1 MFADL
6 INRTLKC
13 FSNKKNTANH
23 TDLYDELIKEAK
35 KYFNEKE
42 VLLIKKAYLVAN
54 DLHRG
59 QKRNSGEPYII
70 HPLYVSYYLLTEL
83 KLHDASSI
91 AASLLHDTIEDC
103 GINYDF
109 LASRFNADIAS
120 LVLGVTKMKDLD
132 FTSKEEKE
140 DYNNY
145 LLLKHILEDYRVIY
159 IKLADRLHNMRTL
172 KYLKRDRQIAN
183 AKETRDLYAPLANRL
198 GIYSLKWELE
208 DLAFKYLEPEEYHE
222 LVEGIN
228 KKREERTKFIEK
240 IMVDIRTA
248 LKKQRIDAE
257 VTGRAKHL
265 YSIYRKMKRD
275 NKTLDQIYDLFALR
289 ILVNS
294 VKDCYS
300 ALGVVHELYSPMP
313 GRFKDYIAVPKPN
326 MYQSIHTTLLGE
338 KGTPFEVQIRTW
350 EMHKV
355 AEFGIAAH
363 WAYKEASYFGRKQSV
378 KVEEDKLAWLR
389 ETLEW
394 QKELQDPQE
403 FLNTLK
409 TELFEDE
416 VYVFTPKGAIKVLP
430 RGATPI
436 DFAYTI
442 HAEIG
447 NRMTG
452 CKINSKMMPIITP
465 LQSGDIVEIITSDK
479 SKGPS
484 RDWLKFVKSSTARNR
499 IKSWFKKAQKAENIE
514 KGKEL
519 IEKEL
524 KRIGFSHSD
533 LFKPEYIDPMLEKY
547 KYKNLEDMYSA
558 IGFGANSA
566 VKVIAKML
574 QEYRKEHEEED
585 IEKKIEELKKAK
597 QQKKP
602 KPSSSGVIV
611 KGIDNCLVKLSKC
624 CNPLPGDEIVGYITK
639 GRGVSVHRK
648 DCYNVK
654 DLISEENR
662 MIDVE
667 WYEEEKSSYQ
677 AEIEIFSNDRVGLL
691 VDILKQ
697 LGTTKANILGVNTKT
712 TKERIAII
720 DITLEVENL
729 EELNKAQRVV
739 RKVDSV
745 YDVKRKK

>member
-1 MFADL
+1 MENKEITIQDVINKRKEHSRRVDTKL
-6 INRTLKC
+6 IMKAYNL
-13 FSNKKNTANH
+13 A
-23 TDLYDELIKEAK
+23 
-35 KYFNEKE
+35 NEKH
-42 VLLIKKAYLVAN
+42 K
-54 DLHRG
+54 D
-59 QKRNSGEPYII
+59 QKRSSGEPYII
-70 HPLYVSYYLLTEL
+70 HPLNVAYILADIGLDEST
-83 KLHDASSI
+83 I
-91 AASLLHDTIEDC
+91 AAALLHDVVEDTDVTDEYLRKEFSDE
-103 GINYDF
+103 I
-109 LASRFNADIAS
+109 ADMVA
-120 LVLGVTKMKDLD
+120 GVTKLSNIQ
-132 FTSKEEKE
+132 FASIEEQQV
-140 DYNNY
+140 
-145 LLLKHILEDYRVIY
+145 EDYRKMFLAMGKDIRVIL

-172 KYLKRDRQIAN
+172 KYLKRERQIAN
-183 AKETRDLYAPLANRL
+183 AKETMELYAPLANRL
-198 GIYSLKWELE
+198 GLYSLKWELE
-208 DLAFKYLEPEEYHE
+208 DLSFKYLEPEEYHE

-228 KKREERTKFIEK
+228 KKREERLKFIEK
-240 IMVDIRTA
+240 IMNDIRTE
-248 LKKQRIDAE
+248 LKKQKIDAE

-265 YSIYRKMKRD
+265 YSIYRKMRRD

-294 VKDCYS
+294 IKDCYA
-300 ALGVVHELYSPMP
+300 ALGVVHEMYSPMP

-326 MYQSIHTTLLGE
+326 MYQSIHTTLLGD

-350 EMHKV
+350 DMHRV
-355 AEFGIAAH
+355 AEYGIAAH
-363 WAYKEASYFGRKQSV
+363 WAYKEASYFGKKQAV
-378 KVEEDKLAWLR
+378 KVQEDKLAWLR

-394 QKELQDPQE
+394 QSEMQDPQE

-465 LQSGDIVEIITSDK
+465 LQSGDIVEIITSDN

-484 RDWLKFVKSSTARNR
+484 RDWLKFVKSTTAKNR

-519 IEKEL
+519 IEKEV

-547 KYKNLEDMYSA
+547 KYKDLDEMYA
-558 IGFGANSA
+558 AVGFGANSA
-566 VKVIAKML
+566 VKIIARML
-574 QEYRKEHEEED
+574 QEYRKEHQEED
-585 IEKKIEELKKAK
+585 IEKKLEELKQAK
-597 QQKKP
+597 HKRP

-624 CNPLPGDEIVGYITK
+624 CNPVPGDEIVGYITK

-654 DLISEENR
+654 DLLSEENR

-667 WYEEEKSSYQ
+667 WYKDNAETSYQ
-677 AEIEIFSNDRVGLL
+677 VEIEIHSNDRSGLL

-697 LGTTKANILGVNTKT
+697 IGTTKAKILGVNTKT
-712 TKERIAII
+712 TKEKIAIM
-720 DITLEVENL
+720 DIMLDVENL
-729 EELNKAQRVV
+729 DELNKAQKAI

-745 YDVKRKK
+745 YEVRRKK

>member
-1 MFADL
+1 MNENKEITIQDVISKRKEHSRRVDTKL
-6 INRTLKC
+6 IMKAYNL
-13 FSNKKNTANH
+13 A
-23 TDLYDELIKEAK
+23 
-35 KYFNEKE
+35 NEKH
-42 VLLIKKAYLVAN
+42 K
-54 DLHRG
+54 D
-59 QKRNSGEPYII
+59 QKRSSGEPYII
-70 HPLYVSYYLLTEL
+70 HPLNVAYILADIGLDESTI
-83 KLHDASSI
+83 S
-91 AASLLHDTIEDC
+91 AALLHDVVEDTDVTDEQLRKAF
-103 GINYDF
+103 GDEI
-109 LASRFNADIAS
+109 ADMVA
-120 LVLGVTKMKDLD
+120 GVTKLSNIQ
-132 FTSKEEKE
+132 FASVEEQQA
-140 DYNNY
+140 
-145 LLLKHILEDYRVIY
+145 EDYRKMFLAMGKDIRVIL

-172 KYLKRDRQIAN
+172 KYLRRDRQIAN
-183 AKETRDLYAPLANRL
+183 AKETMELYAPLANRL
-198 GIYSLKWELE
+198 GLYSLKWELE
-208 DLAFKYLEPEEYHE
+208 DLSFKYLEPEEYHE

-228 KKREERTKFIEK
+228 KKREERLQFIEK
-240 IMVDIRTA
+240 IMDDIRA
-248 LKKQRIDAE
+248 ELKKQKIDAE

-294 VKDCYS
+294 IKDCYA
-300 ALGVVHELYSPMP
+300 ALGVVHEMYSPMP

-326 MYQSIHTTLLGE
+326 MYQSIHTTLLGD

-350 EMHKV
+350 DMHRV
-355 AEFGIAAH
+355 AEYGIAAH
-363 WAYKEASYFGRKQSV
+363 WAYKEASYFGKKQSV
-378 KVEEDKLAWLR
+378 KVQEDKLAWLR

-394 QKELQDPQE
+394 QSEMQDPQE

-465 LQSGDIVEIITSDK
+465 LQSGDIVEIITSDN

-484 RDWLKFVKSSTARNR
+484 RDWLKFVKSSTAKNR

-514 KGKEL
+514 KGKDL
-519 IEKEL
+519 IEKEV

-547 KYKNLEDMYSA
+547 KYKDLEEMYA
-558 IGFGANSA
+558 AVGFGANSA
-566 VKVIAKML
+566 VKVIARML
-574 QEYRKEHEEED
+574 QEYRKEHQEED
-585 IEKKIEELKKAK
+585 IEKKLEELKQARHRR
-597 QQKKP
+597 P

-624 CNPLPGDEIVGYITK
+624 CNPVPGDEIVGYITK

-648 DCYNVK
+648 DCVNVK
-654 DLISEENR
+654 DLLSEENR

-667 WYEEEKSSYQ
+667 WYNENTETSYQ
-677 AEIEIFSNDRVGLL
+677 VEIEIHSNDRSGLL

-697 LGTTKANILGVNTKT
+697 IGTTKAKILGVNTKT
-712 TKERIAII
+712 TKERIAIM
-720 DITLEVENL
+720 DIMLEVENL
-729 EELNKAQRVV
+729 DELNKAQKAI

-745 YDVKRKK
+745 YEVRRKK

>member
-1 MFADL
+1 MQEEKKEITIKDV
-6 INRTLKC
+6 I
-13 FSNKKNTANH
+13 NKKKEH
-23 TDLYDELIKEAK
+23 SRRVDVKLIMSA
-35 KYFNEKE
+35 YRLANEKH
-42 VLLIKKAYLVAN
+42 K
-54 DLHRG
+54 G
-59 QKRNSGEPYII
+59 QKRSSGEPYII
-70 HPLYVSYYLLTEL
+70 HPLNVAYILADIGLDDSTVC
-83 KLHDASSI
+83 
-91 AASLLHDTIEDC
+91 AALLHDVVEDTDITEKDLRSQF
-103 GINYDF
+103 GNEI
-109 LASRFNADIAS
+109 ADM
-120 LVLGVTKMKDLD
+120 VEGVTKLSNIQ
-132 FTSKEEKE
+132 FASVEEQQV
-140 DYNNY
+140 
-145 LLLKHILEDYRVIY
+145 EDYRKMFLAMGKDIRVIL

-172 KYLKRDRQIAN
+172 KFLKRERQIAN
-183 AKETRDLYAPLANRL
+183 AKETRELYAPLANRL

-228 KKREERTKFIEK
+228 KKREERTQFIEK
-240 IMVDIRTA
+240 IMEDIRVT
-248 LKKQRIDAE
+248 LKRQKIDAE

-275 NKTLDQIYDLFALR
+275 NKNLEQIYDLFALR

-294 VKDCYS
+294 VKDCY
-300 ALGVVHELYSPMP
+300 AVLGIVHELYNPMP

-338 KGTPFEVQIRTW
+338 KGTPFEVQIRTR

-363 WAYKEASYFGRKQSV
+363 WAYKEASYFGKKQPV

-394 QKELQDPQE
+394 QKELEDPQE

-430 RGATPI
+430 RGGTPI

-447 NRMTG
+447 NKMTG

-465 LQSGDIVEIITSDK
+465 LHSGDIVEIITSDN

-484 RDWLKFVKSSTARNR
+484 RDWLKFVKSSGARNK
-499 IKSWFKKAQKAENIE
+499 IKNWFKKAQKEENIE

-524 KRIGFSHSD
+524 KRIGFTHTD
-533 LFKPEYIDPMLEKY
+533 LFKSEYIEQMLEKY
-547 KYKNLEDMYSA
+547 KYKNLDEMYSA
-558 IGFGANSA
+558 VGFGANSS

-585 IEKKIEELKKAK
+585 IEKKLEELKKAK
-597 QQKKP
+597 QKKP
-602 KPSSSGVIV
+602 KPSNSGIIV

-648 DCYNVK
+648 DCNNVK

-667 WYEEEKSSYQ
+667 WYEEEKSAYQ
-677 AEIEIFSNDRVGLL
+677 AEIEVFANDRSGLL
-691 VDILKQ
+691 VDILKE
-697 LGTTKANILGVNTKT
+697 LGTTKVNILGVNTKT
-712 TKERIAII
+712 TKERIAIMN
-720 DITLEVENL
+720 ITLEIENL
-729 EELNKAQRVV
+729 NELNKALKVI
-739 RKVDSV
+739 RKVNSV